1 MAINRASV
9 RQISLALSLVGSVDI
24 SLALSLSLAGGLVWR
39 ISAFNRASG
48 AVDCGSGLLIDPE
61 VEEPWFLAV
70 EGSRR
75 SQIRSI
81 NFTLLLFVSGLL
93 IQKEKKPP
101 LRQSKLKFTG
111 SSASLSVVSGLLTQK
126 EKKGELAILLIHVPI
141 VVD

>member
-93 IQKEKKPP
+93 IQKEKKN
-101 LRQSKLKFTG
+101 KLMETNRELEG
-111 SSASLSVVSGLLTQK
+111 HQQLVTVADRRIDEK
-126 EKKGELAILLIHVPI
+126 E
-141 VVD
+141 